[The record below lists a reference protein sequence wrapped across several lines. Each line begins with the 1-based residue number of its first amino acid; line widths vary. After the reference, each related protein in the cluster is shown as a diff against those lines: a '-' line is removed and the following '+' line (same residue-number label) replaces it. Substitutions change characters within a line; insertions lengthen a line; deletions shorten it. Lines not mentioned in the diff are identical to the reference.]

1 MDWLDRGS
9 RVGRP
14 VESVGARV
22 GALVSGADR
31 AAGAGVVASH
41 TYANLSGK
49 EARVLLLCTPAG
61 FERYF
66 DRLAAEHAGLEPPE
80 PSGPIP
86 EARVVGREE
95 SPTPARGAA
104 ADLGREDSA
113 MTAQTGRIDAAF
125 GWSAIDCATG
135 EALHAAEVGATQNA
149 ASPAPS
155 CATVIPLADAT
166 TRTRAGATSTAA

>member
-22 GALVSGADR
+22 GALVSGADG
-31 AAGAGVVASH
+31 AAGAGVFAPH

-49 EARVLLLCTPAG
+49 EARVLLRCTPAG

-66 DRLAAEHAGLEPPE
+66 DRLATESAGLQPPE

-86 EARVVGREE
+86 EARVVGPRRV
-95 SPTPARGAA
+95 PTPARGAA
-104 ADLGREDSA
+104 G
-113 MTAQTGRIDAAF
+113 
-125 GWSAIDCATG
+125 
-135 EALHAAEVGATQNA
+135 
-149 ASPAPS
+149 
-155 CATVIPLADAT
+155 
-166 TRTRAGATSTAA
+166 

>member
-1 MDWLDRGS
+1 MDWWRRGS

-31 AAGAGVVASH
+31 AAGTGVFAPH

-66 DRLAAEHAGLEPPE
+66 GRLAAEYAGVEPR
-80 PSGPIP
+80 SRAGRSRKRASS
-86 EARVVGREE
+86 AREW

-104 ADLGREDSA
+104 ADAGREDSA
-113 MTAQTGRIDAAF
+113 MTAQTGESTQRSA
-125 GWSAIDCATG
+125 GRAIDCARG
-135 EALHAAEVGATQNA
+135 KASCCGGWRHPNA

-155 CATVIPLADAT
+155 CATVIPADAT
-166 TRTRAGATSTAA
+166 APTRAGATSTAA

>member
-1 MDWLDRGS
+1 MFA
-9 RVGRP
+9 P
-14 VESVGARV
+14 
-22 GALVSGADR
+22 
-31 AAGAGVVASH
+31 H
-41 TYANLSGK
+41 TYANLSGN
-49 EARVLLLCTPAG
+49 EARVRLLCTPAG

-66 DRLAAEHAGLEPPE
+66 DRLAAEYAGLEPPE

-104 ADLGREDSA
+104 ADAGREDSA
-113 MTAQTGRIDAAF
+113 MTAQTGESTQRSA
-125 GWSAIDCATG
+125 GRAIDCARG

-166 TRTRAGATSTAA
+166 ARTRAGATGRAA